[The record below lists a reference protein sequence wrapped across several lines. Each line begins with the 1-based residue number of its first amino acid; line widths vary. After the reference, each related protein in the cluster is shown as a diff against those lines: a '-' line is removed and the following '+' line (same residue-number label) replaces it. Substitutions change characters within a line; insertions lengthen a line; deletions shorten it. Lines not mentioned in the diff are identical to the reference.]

1 MSATT
6 MPYSTLGSG
15 AMSRLVRAGLLTGV
29 SDAIWAMVAT
39 VFVFH
44 RGSAASVWRGVA
56 SVLIGKDALTGGAPA
71 TVLGLVMHFGVAFA
85 WSAVFLLLVTRS
97 HWLRAVLDSP
107 YGVLKVA
114 AVYGP
119 FIWAFMS
126 FVFIPLFTHHMPTV
140 TINWWTQAA
149 GHIIFVGLPLVWAI
163 GTGSR

>member
-1 MSATT
+1 
-6 MPYSTLGSG
+6 MPYSTMRSN
-15 AMSRLVRAGLLTGV
+15 AMSRLIRAGLLTGV

-71 TVLGLVMHFGVAFA
+71 TALGLVMHFGVAFA
-85 WSAVFLLLVTRS
+85 WSAVFLLFVTRS

-119 FIWAFMS
+119 FIWIFMS
-126 FVFIPLFTHHMPTV
+126 FVFIPLFTHRLPTM
-140 TINWWTQAA
+140 TINWWIQLA
-149 GHIIFVGLPLVWAI
+149 GHFVFVGLPLVSSI
-163 GTGSR
+163 GSGSR

>member
-6 MPYSTLGSG
+6 MPYSTLRSN
-15 AMSRLVRAGLLTGV
+15 AMSRLIRAWLFTGI
-29 SDAIWAMVAT
+29 SDALWAMVAT

-44 RGSAASVWRGVA
+44 RGTAASVWRGVA
-56 SVLIGKDALTGGAPA
+56 SVLIGTGALTGGAPA
-71 TVLGLVMHFGVAFA
+71 VALGLAMHFGVAFA
-85 WSAVFLLLVTRS
+85 WSAIFLLLVTRS

-126 FVFIPLFTHHMPTV
+126 FAFIPLFTHRMPTV
-140 TINWWTQAA
+140 TINW
-149 GHIIFVGLPLVWAI
+149 
-163 GTGSR
+163 

>member
-6 MPYSTLGSG
+6 MPYSTLGAG
-15 AMSRLVRAGLLTGV
+15 ATSRLVRAWLFTGV

-56 SVLIGKDALTGGAPA
+56 SVLIGKEALTGGTSA
-71 TVLGLVMHFGVAFA
+71 TIIGLVMHFGVAFA
-85 WSAVFLLLVTRS
+85 WSAIFLLLVTRS
-97 HWLRAVLDSP
+97 PWLRAVLDSS
-107 YGVLKVA
+107 YGILKVA

-126 FVFIPLFTHHMPTV
+126 FVFIPLFTHRMPTV
-140 TINWWTQAA
+140 TINWWVQAA
-149 GHIIFVGLPLVWAI
+149 GHIVFVGLPLVSSI
-163 GTGSR
+163 GSGSR